1 MFHTSI
7 SGSGCDCD
15 ESAPNPDELCALDE
29 KCKQCKCIPEG
40 EGKTLYKLLSRKMH
54 AFLSPAGCDCDETSP
69 NPDELCP
76 GDYKC
81 NKCKCLPPGQLPSFN
96 CEAQGK
102 GRTKGRLRKVT
113 QRSFIDCRLSI
124 SISLKLYTKFG

>member
-1 MFHTSI
+1 MHIHWFLDQKGQLEIYCFYTSI

-15 ESAPNPDELCALDE
+15 ESAPNPDDLCALDE

-40 EGKTLYKLLSRKMH
+40 EGKTLYKLLSSKMRS
-54 AFLSPAGCDCDETSP
+54 FLSAAGCDCDDTSA

-81 NKCKCLPPGQLPSFN
+81 NKCKCLPPGQLSIFN
-96 CEAQGK
+96 LHC
-102 GRTKGRLRKVT
+102 LHY
-113 QRSFIDCRLSI
+113 I
-124 SISLKLYTKFG
+124 SIYMSTAIASYSL

>member
-1 MFHTSI
+1 M
-7 SGSGCDCD
+7 GSGCDCD

-40 EGKTLYKLLSRKMH
+40 EGKTLQSTEQKNALFS
-54 AFLSPAGCDCDETSP
+54 AAGCDCDDTSA

-81 NKCKCLPPGQLPSFN
+81 NKCKCLPPGQLSIFSL
-96 CEAQGK
+96 
-102 GRTKGRLRKVT
+102 T
-113 QRSFIDCRLSI
+113 FIVFI
-124 SISLKLYTKFG
+124 T